1 MFDISENEKIN
12 ADLQEQK
19 NRALEATNAKGAFLA
34 NMSHE
39 IRTPLNAILGFIGL
53 LKDKHHDAEST
64 KYLNTIDNSSHSL
77 LGIINDILDFSKIE
91 SGKLD
96 IDPVKFTPHK
106 EFSTT
111 ADLFRARCSEKHL
124 SFTIELSEN
133 LPKGLKSDILRIKQ
147 VLSNLI
153 SNAIKFTEPHKAI
166 SLQIDY
172 SDGLLYCSVEDQGI
186 GISPEAVE
194 NIFDAFSQAEVSTT
208 RKYGGTGLGL
218 AISSKLVNMLGGELK
233 VESTLGKGSRFYFY
247 VPAESVEIAE
257 KLASNKNQSI
267 HFSGHILL
275 VEDNK
280 TNQLLMSAILKKQGL
295 TFDIAQDG
303 LQAIEA
309 VKTKH
314 YDLVLMDENMPNLNG
329 IEATKTIRLLEKE
342 NPGKEQRLP
351 IIALTANA
359 MTGDRE
365 RFVSAGMDEYLTK
378 PVNIPKLTAIL
389 GDFLSKGQTKD

>member
-1 MFDISENEKIN
+1 MHRIVK
-12 ADLQEQK
+12 
-19 NRALEATNAKGAFLA
+19 R
-34 NMSHE
+34 
-39 IRTPLNAILGFIGL
+39 
-53 LKDKHHDAEST
+53 
-64 KYLNTIDNSSHSL
+64 
-77 LGIINDILDFSKIE
+77 
-91 SGKLD
+91 KLD
-96 IDPVKFTPHK
+96 IDPVIFRPHK

-124 SFTIELSEN
+124 SFKLELSES
-133 LPKGLKSDILRIKQ
+133 LPKGLQSDILRIKQ
-147 VLSNLI
+147 ILSNLI
-153 SNAIKFTEPHKAI
+153 SNAIKFTEPHKSI

-172 SDGLLYCSVEDQGI
+172 KDGLLHCSVEDQGI
-186 GISPEAVE
+186 GISPEAVD

-233 VESTLGKGSRFYFY
+233 VESTLGKGSRFYFS
-247 VPAESVEIAE
+247 VPAVLIEIKETKIITKIQAIQ
-257 KLASNKNQSI
+257 L
-267 HFSGHILL
+267 SGHILL

-303 LQAIEA
+303 LEAIEA
-309 VKTKH
+309 PQ
-314 YDLVLMDENMPNLNG
+314 NMPNLNG
-329 IEATKTIRLLEKE
+329 IEATKAIRLWEKE
-342 NPGKEQRLP
+342 NQGEGHSLP

-389 GDFLSKGQTKD
+389 GEFLSYEKGNV